1 MQDHPP
7 IRALIFDLDGT
18 IADTINAIRDGLNE
32 TLRKYNY
39 PEKTY
44 EDVRRAIGNGARSLV
59 KRCMPEPDA
68 SSEEKA
74 AAVFRSYDIAY
85 SHTYLHT
92 RECYG
97 GIPEVVAALK
107 ERGYRMAVL
116 SNKQDP
122 FVKGLIRQLLPKD
135 EMELVMGQTKL
146 PTKPDPT
153 VPRLISLQLCV
164 PPAFCAMIGDSE
176 VDIQTAKNAG
186 MLAVGCSWG
195 YRGRDALEAAGA
207 DVIVDTPEELLALF
221 PALLTPEDPEDEE

>member
-7 IRALIFDLDGT
+7 IQALIFDLDGT
-18 IADTINAIRDGLNE
+18 IADTINAIRDGLND

-44 EDVRRAIGNGARSLV
+44 EEVRLAIGNGARSLV
-59 KRCMPEPDA
+59 KRCMPKPDA
-68 SSEEKA
+68 DNEEKA

-85 SHTYLHT
+85 SYTYLHT
-92 RECYG
+92 RECYD

-107 ERGYRMAVL
+107 ERGYRLAVL

-122 FVKGLIRQLLPKD
+122 FVKGLIRQLLPEG

-153 VPRLISLQLCV
+153 VPRLMSLQLCV

-195 YRGRDALEAAGA
+195 YRGRQALEAAGA
-207 DVIVDTPEELLALF
+207 DVIVDTPEELLDLF
-221 PALLTPEDPEDEE
+221 PTVLASEPLEDAT